1 MGMIKSFITLQGIND
16 IIKFTQQAS
25 LVDGDIIVSRGA
37 YKVDGKSLMGNMSI
51 DVSQGISVE
60 YPEDA
65 TKFKEFIQQYM

>member
-25 LVDGDIIVSRGA
+25 LVDGDVIVSRGA

-65 TKFKEFIQQYM
+65 IKFKEFIQQYM

>member
-16 IIKFTQQAS
+16 IIKFTQQAA
-25 LVDGDIIVSRGA
+25 LVNGDVIVSRGA

-65 TKFKEFIQQYM
+65 SKFKEFIQQYM

>member
-1 MGMIKSFITLQGIND
+1 MIKSFIVLQGIND
-16 IIKFTQQAS
+16 IIKFTQEAS
-25 LVDGDIIVSRGA
+25 LVEGDVIVSRGA

-65 TKFKEFIQQYM
+65 IDFKNFIQQYM

>member
-25 LVDGDIIVSRGA
+25 LVDGDVIVSRGA

-65 TKFKEFIQQYM
+65 EKFKNFLQQYM

>member
-16 IIKFTQQAS
+16 IIKFTQEAS
-25 LVDGDIIVSRGA
+25 LVDGDVIVSRGS

-65 TKFKEFIQQYM
+65 SKFKEFIQQYM

>member
-65 TKFKEFIQQYM
+65 SKFKEFIQQYM

>member
-25 LVDGDIIVSRGA
+25 FVDGDVIVSRGA

-65 TKFKEFIQQYM
+65 IKFKEFIQQYM